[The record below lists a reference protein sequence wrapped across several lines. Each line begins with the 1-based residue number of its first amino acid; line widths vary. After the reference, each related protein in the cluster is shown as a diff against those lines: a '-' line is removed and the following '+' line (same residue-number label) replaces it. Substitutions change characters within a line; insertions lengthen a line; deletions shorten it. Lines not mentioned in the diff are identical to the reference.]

1 MQFIK
6 RSCNNFDRLYS
17 KLPIEYLI
25 GSCLFGSYIGI
36 CTVITSDLANN
47 TLDKIFPEYKN
58 KNDNNKKLIYYP
70 IFYGVHSS
78 TIIGSVAIGF
88 VAGPVLV
95 PALGAYVPYKLVKNY
110 LIE

>member
-6 RSCNNFDRLYS
+6 RSYNNFDRLCS
-17 KLPIEYLI
+17 KLPIEYLL
-25 GSCLFGSYIGI
+25 GSSLFGSYIGI
-36 CTVITSDLANN
+36 CTVITSDFANN

-70 IFYGVHSS
+70 IYYGIHSS
-78 TIIGSVAIGF
+78 TFIGSIVIGF
-88 VAGPVLV
+88 IAGPILL

-110 LIE
+110 LTE